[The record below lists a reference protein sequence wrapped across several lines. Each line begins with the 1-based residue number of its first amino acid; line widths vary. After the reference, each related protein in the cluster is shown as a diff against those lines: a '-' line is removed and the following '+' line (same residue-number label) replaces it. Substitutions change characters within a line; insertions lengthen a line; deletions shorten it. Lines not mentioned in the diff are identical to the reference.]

1 MINVISDLTF
11 TSCADATPGAIVLAD
26 TRGGASEAVA
36 LGTSEMNLMSDKV
49 LRAKLGT
56 KSWGSQRGAG
66 GGSCRRGKKS
76 TREMQVTCGVSLP
89 TSSGILRLGIYTC
102 HWAARSLPGKRW
114 LKCLIYSHTATSQQ
128 NSSNS
133 QALLLRLLWLLRLLR
148 WCVFRNAARLNNLDH
163 NDIG

>member
-11 TSCADATPGAIVLAD
+11 TSCADATPGAIVLAN
-26 TRGGASEAVA
+26 TRGGASEVVA

-56 KSWGSQRGAG
+56 RSWGSQRGAG

-133 QALLLRLLWLLRLLR
+133 QALLLRLL
-148 WCVFRNAARLNNLDH
+148 
-163 NDIG
+163 